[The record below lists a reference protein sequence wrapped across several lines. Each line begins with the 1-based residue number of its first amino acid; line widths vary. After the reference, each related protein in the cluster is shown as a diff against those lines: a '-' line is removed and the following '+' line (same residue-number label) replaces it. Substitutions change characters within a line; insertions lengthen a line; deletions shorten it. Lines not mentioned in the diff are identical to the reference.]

1 LRNRLPIERDTSSQ
15 ERDAK
20 EADFFTRGVW
30 NVLSPSRL
38 GIKHLRTALTKMH
51 NAHITSSIP
60 ELIPEIRGRLS
71 SCDHDLAQL
80 GKPRSLKSEQLEC
93 MVALASSFSR
103 LSEDALNGY
112 YHSLPDQ
119 DSAKL
124 RKIVQDG
131 LEEFRDS
138 MLHYYQN
145 SLPDLDNTILTSVNK
160 RTWCSS
166 ILAEENLAYIYRVIQ
181 ANRGREF
188 PDEVNQNVMGVLRR
202 NQTTNWR
209 TMATALIE
217 NLVPKTANTMK
228 VLVKKATTEQE
239 LQINTTN
246 WLTSQLPAASEAA
259 ADELSRVLSDEAR
272 TWTLRPRYSTRA
284 GALYNAYI
292 TTMAKSLVQLDDDN
306 GSLEYWDR
314 QIKLWLAGHRNVD
327 TVLNTYVRLK
337 AYHEVAMERFVDNA
351 ALQVVERHLL
361 GPSSALRMFTPSYVV
376 KMAEGDAELLK
387 TIAGE
392 NEDKAVERA
401 NLARE
406 IASLTEAL
414 ASAVLF
420 GISNN

>member
-1 LRNRLPIERDTSSQ
+1 MEQDTSNQ

-30 NVLSPSRL
+30 KDLSPSRL
-38 GIKHLRTALTKMH
+38 GIKHLRIALTKMH
-51 NAHITSSIP
+51 NVHITSSIP

-80 GKPRSLKSEQLEC
+80 GKSRSLKSEQLEC
-93 MVALASSFSR
+93 MVELASSFSR
-103 LSEDALNGY
+103 LSEDALDGY
-112 YHSLPDQ
+112 YHNLPDQ

-124 RKIVQDG
+124 RKTVQDG

-138 MLHYYQN
+138 MLHHYQN
-145 SLPDLDNTILTSVNK
+145 SLPDLDDTILTTLNK
-160 RTWCSS
+160 RTWRSS
-166 ILAEENLAYIYRVIQ
+166 ILAEENLEHIYRVIQ

-188 PDEVNQNVMGVLRR
+188 PDEVNQNVMGILWR

-217 NLVPKTANTMK
+217 NLVPKIANTMN

-292 TTMAKSLVQLDDDN
+292 TDMAKSLVELDDDDR
-306 GSLEYWDR
+306 SLEYWDL

-337 AYHEVAMERFVDNA
+337 AYHEVAMERFVDNV

-361 GPSSALRMFTPSYVV
+361 GPSSALKMFTPSYVV
-376 KMAEGDAELLK
+376 KMAEDDVEFLK

-401 NLARE
+401 NLAKE

-414 ASAVLF
+414 ASAVRF